1 MAGSS
6 RPSAPPSHEDT
17 PPPQYSEV
25 VTCPSDTDHDS
36 HGSGWSC
43 KTPVLLFGVI
53 LCLVLVTCLGYIVAT
68 LWVQLDTLQVRVTHK
83 NEKEVE
89 ILQRQFQVLKSEI
102 DKQKIDEDKIHRK
115 LDLLSRRI
123 DGLQDAFKTGDVTYI
138 ISEATILVTNKSF
151 LYHIMLMFVLIILL

>member
-1 MAGSS
+1 M
-6 RPSAPPSHEDT
+6 
-17 PPPQYSEV
+17 
-25 VTCPSDTDHDS
+25 
-36 HGSGWSC
+36 
-43 KTPVLLFGVI
+43 
-53 LCLVLVTCLGYIVAT
+53 
-68 LWVQLDTLQVRVTHK
+68 THK

-151 LYHIMLMFVLIILL
+151 LYHIMLMFVLIILM

>member
-1 MAGSS
+1 M
-6 RPSAPPSHEDT
+6 
-17 PPPQYSEV
+17 
-25 VTCPSDTDHDS
+25 
-36 HGSGWSC
+36 
-43 KTPVLLFGVI
+43 
-53 LCLVLVTCLGYIVAT
+53 
-68 LWVQLDTLQVRVTHK
+68 THK

-102 DKQKIDEDKIHRK
+102 DKQKIDEYKIHRK

-151 LYHIMLMFVLIILL
+151 LYHIMLMFVLIILM

>member
-1 MAGSS
+1 M
-6 RPSAPPSHEDT
+6 
-17 PPPQYSEV
+17 
-25 VTCPSDTDHDS
+25 
-36 HGSGWSC
+36 
-43 KTPVLLFGVI
+43 
-53 LCLVLVTCLGYIVAT
+53 
-68 LWVQLDTLQVRVTHK
+68 THK

-138 ISEATILVTNKSF
+138 ISEATILFTNKSF

>member
-1 MAGSS
+1 M
-6 RPSAPPSHEDT
+6 
-17 PPPQYSEV
+17 
-25 VTCPSDTDHDS
+25 
-36 HGSGWSC
+36 
-43 KTPVLLFGVI
+43 
-53 LCLVLVTCLGYIVAT
+53 
-68 LWVQLDTLQVRVTHK
+68 THK

-138 ISEATILVTNKSF
+138 ISEATILVTNKSV
-151 LYHIMLMFVLIILL
+151 LYHIMLMFVLIILM

>member
-1 MAGSS
+1 M
-6 RPSAPPSHEDT
+6 
-17 PPPQYSEV
+17 
-25 VTCPSDTDHDS
+25 
-36 HGSGWSC
+36 
-43 KTPVLLFGVI
+43 
-53 LCLVLVTCLGYIVAT
+53 
-68 LWVQLDTLQVRVTHK
+68 THK

-115 LDLLSRRI
+115 LELLSRRI

-151 LYHIMLMFVLIILL
+151 LYHIMLMFVLIILM